1 MIKYFIMD
9 LLKGNGF
16 KVAVLALCLVLGF
29 GFAKIYQPQS
39 KSIRIYKQALKD
51 YQNQNYSNAY
61 FLFSKISYMSDLKPY
76 AIYRQAIC
84 AKSLGDK
91 TSELSSYQKL
101 FKFYPKNKLSD
112 EAKYQAGQL
121 IVEDNPDLAMSYFK
135 AIEKSNLDNDYKV
148 AAEYYIARIKSTKIR
163 YSKQKVSDK
172 KRQEIEE
179 AFRKYLKI
187 YPDGRLIASVAS
199 SWEKFNPNT
208 NSSDT
213 VLIAKAYNN
222 AGMKKEAQEVLKKAK
237 PEDKWAVEAVNLYL
251 LNDYEGTKKLVE
263 EGVVKYPDKVLVQD
277 YNDAVDYY
285 LKLYDPKD
293 TLKYTTKLF
302 SLAKGDKKD
311 YIWNLKCENIVSNQN
326 KYNCYKDLYLNYP
339 KSKYAENAIV
349 EVFKYGIQ
357 NGNYAKCREL
367 AQDFLKKYPKSK
379 HVPMIMFWAG
389 KIEQGHGSSLYQ
401 NYYNDLINMFPDSYY
416 AYRAF
421 WITKGINSATINTP
435 LAYKPVEYPYKFPS
449 KGDVLYILLQV
460 QDYDLI
466 SKVIKDDFIKSW
478 IEYERGNYASSVVL
492 ARDAMEKMQ
501 IKPVKSD
508 LRWRLAYPQY
518 FYKQVDNYSKQYGNN
533 TALMMGLIRTESSF
547 NPEAQSGVGAI
558 GLMQLMPATAH
569 EIASKHGI
577 AMNTSYLFNPEL
589 NLKLGNIYYTTLK
602 SMLDNRE
609 VAAIAAYNGG
619 IGSVN
624 RWTSTLKYS
633 DIDEFVEQIPYEE
646 TKNYVERVFRSYWNY
661 TRIYQQ

>member
-16 KVAVLALCLVLGF
+16 KAAVLALCLVLGF

-61 FLFSKISYMSDLKPY
+61 FLFSKISYLSDLKPY

-179 AFRKYLKI
+179 AFRKYLKN

-263 EGVVKYPDKVLVQD
+263 EGVVKYPDKVLAQD

-357 NGNYAKCREL
+357 NRNYEKCREL

-379 HVPMIMFWAG
+379 HVPMIMFWA
-389 KIEQGHGSSLYQ
+389 E
-401 NYYNDLINMFPDSYY
+401 
-416 AYRAF
+416 
-421 WITKGINSATINTP
+421 
-435 LAYKPVEYPYKFPS
+435 
-449 KGDVLYILLQV
+449 
-460 QDYDLI
+460 
-466 SKVIKDDFIKSW
+466 
-478 IEYERGNYASSVVL
+478 
-492 ARDAMEKMQ
+492 
-501 IKPVKSD
+501 
-508 LRWRLAYPQY
+508 
-518 FYKQVDNYSKQYGNN
+518 
-533 TALMMGLIRTESSF
+533 
-547 NPEAQSGVGAI
+547 
-558 GLMQLMPATAH
+558 
-569 EIASKHGI
+569 
-577 AMNTSYLFNPEL
+577 
-589 NLKLGNIYYTTLK
+589 
-602 SMLDNRE
+602 
-609 VAAIAAYNGG
+609 
-619 IGSVN
+619 
-624 RWTSTLKYS
+624 
-633 DIDEFVEQIPYEE
+633 
-646 TKNYVERVFRSYWNY
+646 
-661 TRIYQQ
+661 